1 MYASIKLYR
10 KSGTCARGSLN
21 PLATASKL
29 IEESP
34 RFSGVFTRACIRAVS
49 HVVAEDT
56 ARRQNI
62 LGEGDGFHI
71 AQGGMCNERLERLL
85 LRDVKKSHQDSQ
97 GLIDLLIILQ
107 GAA

>member
-1 MYASIKLYR
+1 M
-10 KSGTCARGSLN
+10 
-21 PLATASKL
+21 LATASKL

-34 RFSGVFTRACIRAVS
+34 RFPGVFTRARVRAVS
-49 HVVAEDT
+49 HAIAEDA
-56 ARRQNI
+56 ARRQNVP
-62 LGEGDGFHI
+62 GEGDGFHI
-71 AQGGMCNERLERLL
+71 AQGGMRNERLERLL